1 MSEGSSDSDAETKR
15 EQKPSCP
22 AAKKFE
28 TCFQTGSLVSTGTDF
43 QPNGKSDTA
52 AAPDIIP
59 KRLEVVKREH
69 QGDELRDSSYNS
81 LHLGE
86 STDDIFQGQE
96 HGCVDHVISLVKEQF
111 PALGPSHLFSA
122 HDQSV
127 ASTPAIASFTST
139 LTSGGQTEPPS
150 KSDAAAQALAKLAT
164 KSFDLPAD
172 RLPATPRLIPL
183 NDGINELIPDIVVT
197 GYVVSDGTAYEPSLQ
212 PAQTPWIE
220 DSMLSDT
227 DEIDLDLARRFGASF

>member
-1 MSEGSSDSDAETKR
+1 MPAGGKLPAVNRHSTFRHLVEKAVQESVDAQFYLSMSEGSSDSDAETKR

-122 HDQSV
+122 HDHR
-127 ASTPAIASFTST
+127 A
-139 LTSGGQTEPPS
+139 
-150 KSDAAAQALAKLAT
+150 
-164 KSFDLPAD
+164 
-172 RLPATPRLIPL
+172 
-183 NDGINELIPDIVVT
+183 
-197 GYVVSDGTAYEPSLQ
+197 
-212 PAQTPWIE
+212 
-220 DSMLSDT
+220 
-227 DEIDLDLARRFGASF
+227 GAG